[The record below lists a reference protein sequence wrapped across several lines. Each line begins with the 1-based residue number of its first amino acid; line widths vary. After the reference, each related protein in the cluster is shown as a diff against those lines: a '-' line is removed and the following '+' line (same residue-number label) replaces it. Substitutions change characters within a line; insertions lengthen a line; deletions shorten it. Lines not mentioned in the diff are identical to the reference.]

1 MSSQSRKQLRSAEL
15 INRQKGKFEP
25 EKMPDQYAAAVR
37 ELIQAK
43 VENRAPEIVVT
54 PEGEPAAAA
63 VINIM
68 ERLKQGKGRGKVQEA
83 VRRRMGKEVSK
94 PGATKRKASRA
105 SQGRVVH

>member
-1 MSSQSRKQLRSAEL
+1 
-15 INRQKGKFEP
+15 
-25 EKMPDQYAAAVR
+25 MPDQYAAAVR

-68 ERLKQGKGRGKVQEA
+68 ERLKASVQGKGRGKVQEA

-105 SQGRVVH
+105 SQRRAVH